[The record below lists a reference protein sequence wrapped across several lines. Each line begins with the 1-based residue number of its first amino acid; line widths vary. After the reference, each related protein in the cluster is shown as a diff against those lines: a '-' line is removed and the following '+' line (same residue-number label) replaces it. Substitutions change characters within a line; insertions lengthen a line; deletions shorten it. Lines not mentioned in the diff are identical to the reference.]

1 MAANTLKGQVKTPFG
16 RLTSGIMFGYAC
28 MFVGLMTPATLLLT
42 FKMMEIDPNGFTTS
56 YGLVAGVGA
65 FFALIG
71 NPIGGAVSDR
81 TNIAFGRRRT
91 WILLGP
97 LFGCAAL
104 LWIGMASAVWQVLVG
119 WCVAQL
125 FFNFGMA
132 AYTALI
138 PDQVPEEKRGTISGL
153 MGLALPIGIA
163 VGMVLMMSM
172 PNAASLTKWLLV
184 SIIGFVGPVISLF
197 IIREGK
203 IEIPSVKKEKVS
215 VKEKM
220 GKVYPSPRKYPEFT
234 WALVSKFLLMLG
246 YCSNLYL
253 TVMFVDRLGLTQ
265 AEATQSVGTIS
276 IVGLAATA
284 IASILGGMLS
294 DKVKKQK
301 PFLYGCSVIILI
313 GLFILAFVPTLTA
326 VMIAGVIL
334 GIGLGAFS
342 SVDMALV
349 TRILPNKEDAAKDFG
364 LMNVA
369 NALPQS
375 IVPAIAPLLLGIG
388 GWVFFF
394 LSLSVCVVL
403 AMFALRPLP
412 EVGEY
417 KDEIITV
424 LPEAK

>member
-1 MAANTLKGQVKTPFG
+1 
-16 RLTSGIMFGYAC
+16 
-28 MFVGLMTPATLLLT
+28 
-42 FKMMEIDPNGFTTS
+42 
-56 YGLVAGVGA
+56 
-65 FFALIG
+65 
-71 NPIGGAVSDR
+71 
-81 TNIAFGRRRT
+81 
-91 WILLGP
+91 
-97 LFGCAAL
+97 
-104 LWIGMASAVWQVLVG
+104 
-119 WCVAQL
+119 
-125 FFNFGMA
+125 
-132 AYTALI
+132 
-138 PDQVPEEKRGTISGL
+138 
-153 MGLALPIGIA
+153 
-163 VGMVLMMSM
+163 
-172 PNAASLTKWLLV
+172 
-184 SIIGFVGPVISLF
+184 
-197 IIREGK
+197 
-203 IEIPSVKKEKVS
+203 
-215 VKEKM
+215 
-220 GKVYPSPRKYPEFT
+220 
-234 WALVSKFLLMLG
+234 
-246 YCSNLYL
+246 
-253 TVMFVDRLGLTQ
+253 
-265 AEATQSVGTIS
+265 
-276 IVGLAATA
+276 
-284 IASILGGMLS
+284 MLS

-342 SVDMALV
+342 SVEMALV

-388 GWVFFF
+388 GWVSFF